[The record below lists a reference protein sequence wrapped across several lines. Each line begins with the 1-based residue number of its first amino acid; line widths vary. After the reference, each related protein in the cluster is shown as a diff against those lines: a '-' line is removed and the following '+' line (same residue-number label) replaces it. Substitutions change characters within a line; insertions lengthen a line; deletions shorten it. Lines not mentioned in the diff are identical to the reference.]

1 LQGKKDIYFFKE
13 IRRIR
18 HEISLPSLVFVKKE
32 GQKSQFID
40 LDSPLSVQVFCKLI
54 QGISGSIWI
63 EEMLPIP
70 VGHAFEIAFE

>member
-1 LQGKKDIYFFKE
+1 
-13 IRRIR
+13 
-18 HEISLPSLVFVKKE
+18 LVFVKKE

-54 QGISGSIWI
+54 QDISGSIWI

-70 VGHAFEIAFE
+70 SGHAYEIAFE